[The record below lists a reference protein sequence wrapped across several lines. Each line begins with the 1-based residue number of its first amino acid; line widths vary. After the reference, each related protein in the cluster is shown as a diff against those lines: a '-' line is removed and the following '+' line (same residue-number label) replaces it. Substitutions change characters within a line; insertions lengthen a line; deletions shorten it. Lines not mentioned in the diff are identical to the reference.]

1 MGCLRSTWAGWFYVA
16 FMPGVVVPGAGDQW
30 DADVLT
36 CWSPGSAAESRTLSS
51 RPVDNELPRRSGRAT
66 VVRDMAVIAHRYGYA
81 LAHGVGALLRAEQ
94 ITHRC
99 DEPLC
104 QERSHVSRDE
114 QLEPSRVLAAALT
127 GMVKEPD
134 CGHEH

>member
-1 MGCLRSTWAGWFYVA
+1 MSY
-16 FMPGVVVPGAGDQW
+16 
-30 DADVLT
+30 
-36 CWSPGSAAESRTLSS
+36 
-51 RPVDNELPRRSGRAT
+51 PVEVDGRT
-66 VVRDMAVIAHRYGYA
+66 VVRDMAVIAHRYGYT
-81 LAHGVGALLRAEQ
+81 LARGVGALLRAEQ
-94 ITHRC
+94 IAHRC

-114 QLEPSRVLAAALT
+114 QLEPNRVLAAALT